1 MTPAG
6 LTLHEAFVQVKTS
19 KRPLIHHL
27 SAIIGLCAIMA
38 LAVLLPIP
46 EGFLSGVLGAY
57 RPLYWIVKISFL
69 GIKAFFLVEA
79 MSYLFHRYFEH
90 LGVLTRLS
98 AYIRQNQQY
107 HWTHHMIIYPLNKQ
121 YKKGDLYIPVKR
133 EGLPLYWMLP
143 AAIVLGLS
151 LLTMGVSA
159 EAVIFASLAGAFMM
173 IVDLTHD
180 RFHFNGHPWEKNSY
194 FQYVADM
201 HMLHHFDQ
209 ETNFS
214 IISPTMDILFGT
226 YLSPKGRME
235 KIYDYLKTNNL
246 NTSDFINWHYLL
258 TEATPLEYAA
268 FVSAL
273 EKFPGLIHKL
283 EEIDAFLSQISPL
296 DLHQEETTALKDKVS
311 QLITLGKQLH
321 EEQLPTDSLK
331 N

>member
-1 MTPAG
+1 MTPFG
-6 LTLHEAFVQVKTS
+6 IVLNEAFEQIKTS
-19 KRPLIHHL
+19 KHSLIENVATIL
-27 SAIIGLCAIMA
+27 GLFTIM
-38 LAVLLPIP
+38 LVAVLVPVP
-46 EGFLSGVLGAY
+46 EGLLLGLFGKNIAIYWMSKILFLT
-57 RPLYWIVKISFL
+57 
-69 GIKAFFLVEA
+69 IKAFFLVEA

-121 YKKGDLYIPVKR
+121 YKKGDSYIPVKR

-151 LLTMGVSA
+151 VLTMGFSL
-159 EAVIFASLAGAFMM
+159 ETVIFSSVAGALMLV
-173 IVDLTHD
+173 VDLTHD
-180 RFHFNGHPWEKNSY
+180 RFHFNGHPWEKNKY
-194 FQYVADM
+194 FQYLADI

-226 YLSPKGRME
+226 YLSPTGRME
-235 KIYDYLKTNNL
+235 KIYEYLNNSGL
-246 NTSDFINWHYLL
+246 NTSDFINWYYLL

-273 EKFPGLIHKL
+273 EKFPGLVRKL
-283 EEIDAFLSQISPL
+283 EELEGFLAQLSPL
-296 DLHQEETTALKDKVS
+296 DLNQEESSLLKEKIA
-311 QLITLGKQLH
+311 QLIEFSKKPVNQSTSDAH
-321 EEQLPTDSLK
+321 LK